1 MVRRLVRGLKRRMAY
16 LASKGAYHFLVKD
29 WSGVND
35 IETLQY
41 FFSTEFYWFQMRP
54 MQPNLKKF
62 KRVLVLAPHQ
72 DDESMG
78 AGGLLLQLSKLGS
91 TIKVIYTTD
100 GRQSNIGVSVEESLA
115 LRNQEAVDALKYIN
129 ADFEQLDISNFEAD
143 IQSRHIHE
151 LSNKIIDFKP
161 DLVLTP
167 WLLDIPDFHRVVNH
181 MLVFANQIKPL
192 EFFEIW
198 SYQVH
203 AHLYPNIAVDISNQI
218 DTKIDM
224 IKCFKSQLESFKPYD
239 HIIKGMNAYNSKYIP
254 KSSYAEL
261 FFGLPAKEYIQL
273 AKRLYKNAGP
283 NIYRH
288 KKGMAELMSK
298 IEKEF
303 S

>member
-1 MVRRLVRGLKRRMAY
+1 MVRRFIKGFKKRLAY

-35 IETLQY
+35 LETLQY

-72 DDESMG
+72 DDETMG
-78 AGGLLLQLSKLGS
+78 AGGLLLKLHNLGS

-100 GRQSNIGVSVEESLA
+100 GRQANIGVPLEDSLEV
-115 LRNQEAVDALKYIN
+115 RNNEAIAALKYIN
-129 ADFEQLDISNFEAD
+129 ADFEQLDISNFKAD
-143 IQSRHIHE
+143 IQSRHIQE
-151 LSNKIIDFKP
+151 LSDKINDFKP

-167 WLLDIPDFHRVVNH
+167 WVLDIPDFHRVVNH
-181 MLVFANQIKPL
+181 MLVLVNRIKPL

-203 AHLYPNIAVDISNQI
+203 SHLYPNIAIDISKQI
-218 DTKIDM
+218 DTKIEM

-239 HIIKGMNAYNSKYIP
+239 HIIKGMNAYNSKFIE
-254 KSSYAEL
+254 KSSYVEL
-261 FFGLPAKEYIQL
+261 FFGLPAKDYVALVQ
-273 AKRLYKNAGP
+273 RLYKNAGP

-288 KKGMAELMSK
+288 KKGLSELMQTV
-298 IEKEF
+298 EKEV